1 MLFKKMRIIY
11 FYAFIFLYWTVMIVG
26 PLNLI

>member
-1 MLFKKMRIIY
+1 MRIVY
-11 FYAFIFLYWTVMIVG
+11 FYAFIFLYWTVMIAG